1 MFCQQCGSPTEEREI
16 GGTMRPVCTAVD
28 CGAVTWLDPKVAV
41 AVVIAQDG
49 KILLGQRARH
59 TRAPG
64 TWSFPAGFVDRG
76 EQLEA
81 AAMREVREETGLAV
95 TLGPVLGVYSEAGD
109 PVVLIVYPA
118 MDVVGDPVPDD
129 DLTALRWFAPGD
141 FATLDLA
148 FPHDISILTAWQE
161 WQAGDWRVLRA
172 VS

>member
-16 GGTMRPVCTAVD
+16 DGAIRPVCVAD
-28 CGAVTWLDPKVAV
+28 HCGAVTWLDPKVAV
-41 AVVIAQDG
+41 AVLIARDG
-49 KILLGQRARH
+49 RILLGQRARH

-81 AAMREVREETGLAV
+81 AAMREVREETGLTV
-95 TLGPVLGVYSEAGD
+95 SLGPVLGVYSETGD

-118 MDVVGDPVPDD
+118 LEIAGEPVSAD
-129 DLTALRWFAPGD
+129 DLTALDWFAPDD

-148 FPHDISILTAWQE
+148 FPHDISILAAWQE